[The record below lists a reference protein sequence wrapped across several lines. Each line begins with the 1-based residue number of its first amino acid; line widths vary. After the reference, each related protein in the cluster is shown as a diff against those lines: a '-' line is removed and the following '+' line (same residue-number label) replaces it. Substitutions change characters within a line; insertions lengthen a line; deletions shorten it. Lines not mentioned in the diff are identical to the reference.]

1 MKHYIFV
8 LHSMSGIGGGQR
20 YALSKARWLEDE
32 GWQVAICHVG
42 NGDVVLDISGIR
54 LIDMPELRAHPRCI
68 GKSRSSKLFANI
80 VPDWQNGDEVYVESS
95 APYLGLWGEA
105 IAEHFH
111 GRHLCFVLEEDPNP
125 EDIRFL
131 RFKDSRHELAFIN
144 EAIAAKTLSLP
155 KDAKCTGKVLIAY
168 QPSPIEKI
176 HYEVP
181 LWEGDYVIGFVSRLD
196 KSYLMAAIGEIVDF
210 CRDYPGITLQ
220 LVFIG
225 DSPEEAYKSKILS
238 ACQSVDNLRLAF
250 VGAMSPIPLCLVDSF
265 DLCVN
270 KAAAAEATSQ
280 VGIPT
285 VSYLLEDDIPSGFA
299 IWRIS
304 DGTPCFEEDIRGGDS
319 LLSLL
324 RYVLIDGGLEEVKQM
339 TTPCEEAE
347 MLDYGEHFLFI
358 PDNNSYE
365 YYDCW
370 NASVSWER
378 ALSSCWVK
386 LFHSAGYDKILSALR
401 SKGGR

>member
-42 NGDVVLDISGIR
+42 NGDVVLDVSGIR

-68 GKSRSSKLFANI
+68 GKSRSNKLFANI

-131 RFKDSRHELAFIN
+131 RFKDNRHELAFIS
-144 EAIAAKTLSLP
+144 EAIAANTLGLP
-155 KDAKCTGKVLIAY
+155 RDVECSDKVLIAY
-168 QPSPIEKI
+168 QPSPIEETR
-176 HYEVP
+176 HEVP
-181 LWEGDYVIGFVSRLD
+181 LWDGDYVIGFVSRLD
-196 KSYLMAAIGEIVDF
+196 KPYLMAAIDEIVDF
-210 CRDYPGITLQ
+210 CRDYPEITLQ
-220 LVFIG
+220 LAFIG
-225 DSPEEAYKSKILS
+225 DSPEGTHKSKILS
-238 ACQSVDNLRLAF
+238 VCQGISNLKLAF
-250 VGAMSPIPLCLVDSF
+250 LGSISPIPLCLVDSF
-265 DLCVN
+265 DLCIN
-270 KAAAAEATSQ
+270 KSGAAEATSQ

-285 VSYLLEDDIPSGFA
+285 VCYSLEDDIPSGFG

-304 DGTPCFEEDIRGGDS
+304 DGAPYLEENMLGEDS
-319 LLSLL
+319 LLGLL
-324 RYVLIDGGLEEVKQM
+324 RYALIDGGLGKVKEM
-339 TTPCEEAE
+339 TKPCEEAE
-347 MLDYGEHFLFI
+347 ILDYGEHFPFVSAKS
-358 PDNNSYE
+358 PYD
-365 YYDCW
+365 YYNCW

-401 SKGGR
+401 SKGER